1 MNKKEFYEQI
11 VYLLRSSDE
20 RNEPLSDWSVDP
32 PLVQVYAFIIQWTI
46 LRLAKEQREKL
57 AELEFLTF
65 ERTPFGVIEENYR
78 EEVLDIAGMQ
88 GKDFEPRTIEE
99 ARLKYAIEI
108 GFNKIMSYSK
118 QMSFRDW
125 RSAVKNTDAYRVA
138 EKRDLK
144 YITRDCYEEGETNA
158 ILL

>member
-11 VYLLRSSDE
+11 VYLLRKSDE
-20 RNEPLSDWSVDP
+20 RNEPPSDRSVDP

-46 LRLAKEQREKL
+46 LKLAKEQREKL

-88 GKDFEPRTIEE
+88 GKGFEPRTIKE

-108 GFNKIMSYSK
+108 GFNKVLSYSK
-118 QMSFRDW
+118 QLPFDDW
-125 RSAVKNTDAYRVA
+125 RSAVKNTDAYRIA
-138 EKRDLK
+138 KERDLK
-144 YITRDCYEEGETNA
+144 YITQDCYKEGETSA